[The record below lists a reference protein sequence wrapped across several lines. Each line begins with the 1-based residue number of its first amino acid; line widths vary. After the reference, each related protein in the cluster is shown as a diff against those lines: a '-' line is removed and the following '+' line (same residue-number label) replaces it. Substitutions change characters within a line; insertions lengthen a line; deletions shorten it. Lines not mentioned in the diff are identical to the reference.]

1 MNNML
6 MNKVLLNQLNENDLT
21 ALRENPTVMNKIHNH
36 MLEDT
41 NDVVDSVMY
50 PLEGVNKYSI
60 GYSKY
65 STNYINVDNPYLFL
79 HSLLHSAYMVWVFSD
94 EQMSKVQ
101 DTVNAYE
108 ANKESLFP
116 MYSLAHLYAN
126 ILLKHFT
133 KDYDAIYSTAA
144 ENDYMRG
151 ELWDTY
157 PDGAYYLRDE
167 NSIYY
172 YDLKKD

>member
-1 MNNML
+1 MNTKF
-6 MNKVLLNQLNENDLT
+6 MNKVLLNQLTDADRD
-21 ALRENPTVMNKIHNH
+21 ALRENPKVMNRLHNR

-79 HSLLHSAYMVWVFSD
+79 RSLLHSAYMVWVFSD
-94 EQMSKVQ
+94 EQMSKAQ

-108 ANKESLFP
+108 ANKELPVP
-116 MYSLAHLYAN
+116 MDSLAYEYAN

-133 KDYDAIYSTAA
+133 KDYDDIYSTAA
-144 ENDYMRG
+144 ENDYMRS
-151 ELWDTY
+151 ELWDMY
-157 PDGAYYLRDE
+157 PDGAFYSRSE

-172 YDLKKD
+172 NCLGKD